1 MIKALFPDIATMVM
15 NMQQRK
21 ETNIQ
26 RAKMMRQWQSMKGEI
41 KM

>member
-1 MIKALFPDIATMVM
+1 MIKALFPDITTMIM

-21 ETNIQ
+21 GTNIQ
-26 RAKMMRQWQSMKGEI
+26 KGKMMRQWQSMKGEI

>member
-1 MIKALFPDIATMVM
+1 MIKALFPDITTMVM

-21 ETNIQ
+21 GTKIQ
-26 RAKMMRQWQSMKGEI
+26 KAKMMRQWQPMKGEI